1 MAKIK
6 ALWTDTSLGCLFCDI
21 TSISSVT
28 GLKNGLQLRQ
38 LVCKPI
44 NSAAPRYQSLSTTSQ
59 PTLEKFWFPPW
70 VWTKGPCRCSEV
82 AATDTGLSIDVPI
95 ICRTNSCLS
104 VYLSVCFVCL
114 FVNVCLQSNSLRVC
128 YFVSFFVCLY
138 LSLFVCECVC
148 EFYVCVFVS
157 CFVFSLSLL
166 FCL

>member
-6 ALWTDTSLGCLFCDI
+6 ALWTDTSLGCLFCDM

-38 LVCKPI
+38 LICKPI

-59 PTLEKFWFPPW
+59 PTLEKFWSPPPGYGGK
-70 VWTKGPCRCSEV
+70 VLAV
-82 AATDTGLSIDVPI
+82 AQWRPLQIPGCQFQSSVEQILACQSI
-95 ICRTNSCLS
+95 CLS
-104 VYLSVCFVCL
+104 VLFVCL

-148 EFYVCVFVS
+148 ESVCFMCVCLFLVL
-157 CFVFSLSLL
+157 FSL
-166 FCL
+166 